1 MQHGYLYVLSNDSM
15 PGVVKIGRT
24 VRLPDVRAK
33 ELRTTGVPTSFK
45 LEHFVRVR
53 DCISA
58 ESMVHTVLQEQGYRT
73 APDREFFDISVTV
86 AVDTINLVAGSDLP
100 IDFSRKEEIAK
111 LAATIKIPIDR
122 TRLPQNEADSLA
134 ERLSE
139 ISRNGYPEGLRR
151 CAELYEFNCPSILSF
166 KSYFLEYLDF
176 ARQESC
182 RLPLA
187 SGGIKAREAVGHSIA
202 EYIAK
207 CDKNGWLTDQD
218 FEFISDFLVQG
229 NQFEYS
235 GYIEE
240 LGRYN
245 LPSEVKLK
253 AESV

>member
-24 VRLPDVRAK
+24 VRLPDIRAK

-45 LEHFVRVR
+45 LEHFVQVR

-58 ESMVHTVLQEQGYRT
+58 ESMVHSVLQEQGFRT
-73 APDREFFDISVTV
+73 SPDREFFDISVTV
-86 AVDTINLVAGSDLP
+86 AVNTINSVAGRDLSP
-100 IDFSRKEEIAK
+100 DFSQMEAIAR
-111 LAATIKIPIDR
+111 LAATIKTPLDR
-122 TRLPQNEADSLA
+122 KRLERDEADYIA
-134 ERLSE
+134 ERLSN
-139 ISRNGYPEGLRR
+139 ISRKGYPEGLRR
-151 CAELYEFNCPSILSF
+151 CAELYEFNYPSILSF

-176 ARQESC
+176 ARQEAC
-182 RLPLA
+182 RHPLA
-187 SGGIKAREAVGHSIA
+187 SGGVKTREAVGHAIA

-207 CDKNGWLTDQD
+207 CAKNGWLTDHD
-218 FEFISDFLVQG
+218 FEFISAFLVQG
-229 NQFEYS
+229 NQFEYN

-245 LPSEVKLK
+245 LSPEVKSK